1 MTYFNEISTNLSQ
14 FLFVILCAVW
24 RSVENQCV
32 TRFRGNG
39 LLMRV
44 MRAGLGDTSTIGIS
58 IPAKNIITFSI
69 RISLLCWAQ
78 GEHFPRKSFSIW
90 IESLLR
96 GVMIGM
102 IVMMTISKLMSVLSK
117 RMEFFWQYFQLLCF
131 SVTRT
136 TLTLCESLFSLNLSK
151 QHCPLWFK
159 YQFTCQTRIVMFLA
173 KYIPSVFFHDMKRR
187 EHIS

>member
-1 MTYFNEISTNLSQ
+1 MKCQSNPYNFYLYYFVQSEEVLKIS
-14 FLFVILCAVW
+14 VW
-24 RSVENQCV
+24 QGSEE
-32 TRFRGNG
+32 TDYWWGWWE
-39 LLMRV
+39 
-44 MRAGLGDTSTIGIS
+44 LGDTSTIGIS

-102 IVMMTISKLMSVLSK
+102 IVMMTIAKLMSVLSK

-136 TLTLCESLFSLNLSK
+136 TLSLTLCESLFSLNLSK
-151 QHCPLWFK
+151 QHCLLWFK
-159 YQFTCQTRIVMFLA
+159 YQFTCQT
-173 KYIPSVFFHDMKRR
+173 
-187 EHIS
+187 

>member
-1 MTYFNEISTNLSQ
+1 MQLIKYCSDVLQSNVKPPLEI
-14 FLFVILCAVW
+14 LFVILCAVW

-78 GEHFPRKSFSIW
+78 GEHFPRKSFSLW

-136 TLTLCESLFSLNLSK
+136 TLSLTLCESLFSLNLSK
-151 QHCPLWFK
+151 QHCLLWFK
-159 YQFTCQTRIVMFLA
+159 YQFTCQT
-173 KYIPSVFFHDMKRR
+173 
-187 EHIS
+187 